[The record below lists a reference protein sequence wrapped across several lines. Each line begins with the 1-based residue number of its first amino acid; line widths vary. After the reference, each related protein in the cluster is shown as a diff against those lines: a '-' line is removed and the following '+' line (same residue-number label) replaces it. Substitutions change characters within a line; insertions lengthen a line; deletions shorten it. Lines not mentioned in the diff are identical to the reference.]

1 VTVPSDKTWPRL
13 LSLAVHELRTPATVV
28 AGYLRMLMKDRVGP
42 LSDDQRRLVE
52 EAEKSCGRISAL
64 LAEMSD
70 LAHLELGDAPFA
82 QQTVDLAVVL
92 RDVVDNAVTGPDFA
106 TVTQTEI
113 AGPAEVSGDPG
124 RLQAALAAILRC
136 VQRELPTSSIAVR
149 LLSQSGSAVIAI
161 GSPENV
167 PALAR
172 ADSAEPAFDE
182 LRGGMGMALPLARRV
197 IERHGGRL
205 AVLPDN
211 ARAGAAVVLPLRR
224 A

>member
-1 VTVPSDKTWPRL
+1 VAPDKTWPRL

-70 LAHLELGDAPFA
+70 LAHLELGDAPLA
-82 QQTVDLAVVL
+82 QQTVDLAAVL
-92 RDVVDNAVTGPDFA
+92 REVVEGAATGPDLA
-106 TVTQTEI
+106 AVT
-113 AGPAEVSGDPG
+113 ASDMGGSAEVVGDAG
-124 RLQAALAAILRC
+124 RLRAALAAILRC
-136 VQRELPTSSIAVR
+136 VQRELPTSSVEVR
-149 LLSQSGSAVIAI
+149 LRSQSGSTIVAI
-161 GSPENV
+161 GTPDGVS
-167 PALAR
+167 ALAR
-172 ADSAEPAFDE
+172 AADEGAPAFDE

-211 ARAGAAVVLPLRR
+211 PRAGAVVVLPLKQI
-224 A
+224 

>member
-1 VTVPSDKTWPRL
+1 V
-13 LSLAVHELRTPATVV
+13 SLAVHELRTPATVV
-28 AGYLRMLMKDRVGP
+28 SGYLRMLMKDRVGP

-82 QQTVDLAVVL
+82 QQTLDVAAVL
-92 RDVVDNAVTGPDFA
+92 RDVVEHAVSGPDFA
-106 TVTQTEI
+106 IVTVTEI
-113 AGPAEVSGDPG
+113 AGPVELLGDPA
-124 RLQAALAAILRC
+124 RLRAALAAILRC
-136 VQRELPTSSIAVR
+136 VQRELPTSSISVR
-149 LLSQSGSAVIAI
+149 LQTQSGSAVVAI
-161 GSPENV
+161 GSPENIPSLV
-167 PALAR
+167 R
-172 ADSAEPAFDE
+172 AESADPSFDE

-211 ARAGAAVVLPLRR
+211 PREGAAVVLPLRP

>member
-1 VTVPSDKTWPRL
+1 VASDKTWPRL
-13 LSLAVHELRTPATVV
+13 VSLAVHELRTPATVV
-28 AGYLRMLMKDRVGP
+28 SGYLRMLMKDRVGP
-42 LSDDQRRLVE
+42 LSDEQRRLVE
-52 EAEKSCGRISAL
+52 EADKSCGRISAL

-70 LAHLELGDAPFA
+70 LAHLELGDVPLA
-82 QQTVDLAVVL
+82 QQTVDVAAVL
-92 RDVVDNAVTGPDFA
+92 RDVVENAASGPDFA
-106 TVTQTEI
+106 TVTVTEI
-113 AGPAEVSGDPG
+113 AGPVELLGDPA
-124 RLQAALAAILRC
+124 RLRAALAAILRC

-149 LLSQSGSAVIAI
+149 LEARSGSAVVAI

-172 ADSAEPAFDE
+172 AESDEPAFDE
-182 LRGGMGMALPLARRV
+182 LRGGMGLALPLARRV

-211 ARAGAAVVLPLRR
+211 PRAGAAVVMPLER

>member
-1 VTVPSDKTWPRL
+1 MTVPSDKAWPRL

-70 LAHLELGDAPFA
+70 LAHLELGDAPLT

-106 TVTQTEI
+106 TV
-113 AGPAEVSGDPG
+113 
-124 RLQAALAAILRC
+124 
-136 VQRELPTSSIAVR
+136 
-149 LLSQSGSAVIAI
+149 
-161 GSPENV
+161 
-167 PALAR
+167 
-172 ADSAEPAFDE
+172 
-182 LRGGMGMALPLARRV
+182 
-197 IERHGGRL
+197 
-205 AVLPDN
+205 
-211 ARAGAAVVLPLRR
+211 
-224 A
+224 

>member
-1 VTVPSDKTWPRL
+1 VASDRTWPRL
-13 LSLAVHELRTPATVV
+13 VSLAVHELRTPATVV
-28 AGYLRMLMKDRVGP
+28 SGYLRMLLKDRVGA

-52 EAEKSCGRISAL
+52 EADKSCGRISAL

-70 LAHLELGDAPFA
+70 LAHLELGDVPLA
-82 QQTVDLAVVL
+82 QQTVDLAAVL
-92 RDVVDNAVTGPDFA
+92 RDVVENAATGPDFA
-106 TVTQTEI
+106 TVTVTEI
-113 AGPAEVSGDPG
+113 AGPVELSGDPA
-124 RLQAALAAILRC
+124 RLRAAIAAILRC

-149 LLSQSGSAVIAI
+149 LEAQSGSVVVAI

-167 PALAR
+167 PSLAR
-172 ADSAEPAFDE
+172 AESAEPAFDE
-182 LRGGMGMALPLARRV
+182 LRGGMGLALPLARRV

-211 ARAGAAVVLPLRR
+211 PRAGAAVVLPLKR